1 MNALKKQELYQL
13 VKDFDTAARPA
24 GDDPTA
30 PATVEDLDNLVTQ
43 TAHALDQIIAYICQN

>member
-1 MNALKKQELYQL
+1 MKEQDLHTI
-13 VKDFDTAARPA
+13 VKDFDAVARPA

-30 PATVEDLDNLVTQ
+30 PATVKDLDNLVTQ

>member
-1 MNALKKQELYQL
+1 MKKQELYQL